1 MQSIIAIEAIAQ
13 TAEPIAPAMNLS
25 AAKQPD
31 FTAML
36 NSGINQL
43 DQSIAGAEKSM
54 NAFAVGEPIATHDL
68 MLAMEKARFSMQ
80 VAVEVRN
87 RLVEAYAELTR
98 MQV

>member
-1 MQSIIAIEAIAQ
+1 MQSVIAIEAIAQ
-13 TAEPIAPAMNLS
+13 TAEPIAPTMNLT